1 MQTPAD
7 RCDGRGWDGRTGW
20 LANRPLS
27 SRNQVAAL
35 ANGGVAALEVH
46 ELAQVELPGVEKMQF
61 VHRSPI
67 EVEIR
72 YAKRHFSVRV
82 RDDGIGI
89 DASVLSQEG
98 RPGHF
103 GLRGM
108 RERSKSIGG
117 QLEVWSEHGAGTEME
132 LTIPATIAYGNRVA
146 RRLRLFK
153 SKVGANS

>member
-1 MQTPAD
+1 M
-7 RCDGRGWDGRTGW
+7 RFTG
-20 LANRPLS
+20 LPRKP
-27 SRNQVAAL
+27 RNAFQ
-35 ANGGVAALEVH
+35 H
-46 ELAQVELPGVEKMQF
+46 AQ
-61 VHRSPI
+61 SPQI

-72 YAKRHFSVRV
+72 YAERHFSDRG

-89 DASVLSQEG
+89 DARVLSREG

-132 LTIPATIAYGNRVA
+132 LIIPATIAYGDRVA
-146 RRLRLFK
+146 RRFRLFK
-153 SKVGANS
+153 SKMGTTS